1 MLRSDQSA
9 WYVAVARRMSA
20 QATATER
27 VQQDILRNLCLRT
40 PLVLKT
46 TCAPGSARIRVQG
59 ARAAVLVSHRARSEV
74 GVEGRAR
81 SAPCTRQSAPMEAL
95 GAL

>member
-1 MLRSDQSA
+1 LLRSDQSA
-9 WYVAVARRMSA
+9 WYVAVARMSA

-46 TCAPGSARIRVQG
+46 TCAPGSARIRV
-59 ARAAVLVSHRARSEV
+59 
-74 GVEGRAR
+74 
-81 SAPCTRQSAPMEAL
+81 
-95 GAL
+95 